1 MTVRAWNVALVALGL
16 AVLGVW
22 ASAQAPQ
29 QTPVIISGTDIGFQV
44 ESQRGGIPVGR
55 LVVRVD
61 GRWVEAQFAAGVR
74 RLSSN

>member
-1 MTVRAWNVALVALGL
+1 MTVRSYVVALVALVL

-29 QTPVIISGTDIGFQV
+29 QAPVVISGSDIGFQV
-44 ESQRGGIPVGR
+44 GSQRGGIPVGK

-61 GRWVEAQFAAGVR
+61 GKWVEAQFSTGVR
-74 RLSSN
+74 RLGSD

>member
-1 MTVRAWNVALVALGL
+1 MTVRSYIVLVALAL

-29 QTPVIISGTDIGFQV
+29 QAPVVISGSDIGFQV
-44 ESQRGGIPVGR
+44 ESQRGGTPVGK

-61 GRWVEAQFAAGVR
+61 GRWVEVQFSTGVR
-74 RLSSN
+74 RLGSN